1 MTPLP
6 LDTRSRTDEDSYGP
20 AGLEVPNSHNT
31 AVLAMDPR
39 MTLYQKQSDS
49 QVPEWPL
56 NPTLNHQ
63 DTKSTKHTPD
73 ISDRA
78 LFVSS

>member
-1 MTPLP
+1 
-6 LDTRSRTDEDSYGP
+6 
-20 AGLEVPNSHNT
+20 
-31 AVLAMDPR
+31 MDPR
-39 MTLYQKQSDS
+39 TTLYQNPSDS

-73 ISDRA
+73 ISVRT